1 MARKKVEEE
10 QNIPYSD
17 ITEENVPD
25 VTEEPETEAN
35 ANATETEEKTGVFV
49 ILRKGASFSIGDYT
63 FIKNTPAPVDSKKA
77 EKLMATGFFERAD

>member
-25 VTEEPETEAN
+25 VTEEPETN
-35 ANATETEEKTGVFV
+35 APDTETEEKTGEFI
-49 ILRKGASFSIGDYT
+49 ILRKGASFRTGAYA
-63 FIKNTPAPVDSKKA
+63 FIKNTPAPVDSKTA